1 MEKQTLVGPVDAA
14 AIGSQQIGTIYLGT
28 VPVVTVPV
36 STTATTDSPLTVRMP
51 NVDEE
56 ERGALV
62 DVSELYNLWGDNE
75 YDAPLENRQRR
86 PSYGEDYLLRTSSGV
101 FEYDDEDDEKNKNHK
116 K

>member
-1 MEKQTLVGPVDAA
+1 MDVS
-14 AIGSQQIGTIYLGT
+14 AIGSQQTGT
-28 VPVVTVPV
+28 VRSVPVATVPV
-36 STTATTDSPLTVRMP
+36 STTATTDTPHTVRMP

-62 DVSELYNLWGDNE
+62 DVSELHNLWGDNE